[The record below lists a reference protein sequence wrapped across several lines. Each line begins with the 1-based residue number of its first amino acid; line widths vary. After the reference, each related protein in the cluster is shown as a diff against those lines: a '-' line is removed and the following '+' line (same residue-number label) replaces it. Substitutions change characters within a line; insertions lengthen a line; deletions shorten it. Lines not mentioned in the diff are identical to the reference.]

1 MRLVLVALLLA
12 TTSACTAQDSM
23 TAIANSH
30 IEGNVPKGELFD
42 KYLKRDLTAYFC
54 KGQSDCRVEYEYL
67 RQGATQS
74 GVSYPKYY
82 LWTKSFTKDQLKTEG
97 AVRVAAIDQQYFQ
110 ITDYLPAQKIVASP
124 DEVAGVFPAALVDK
138 IVQKAKH

>member
-1 MRLVLVALLLA
+1 MRSVLIALLCVI
-12 TTSACTAQDSM
+12 TFGCNAQDPM

-30 IEGNVPKGELFD
+30 VEGNAPKGELFD

-82 LWTKSFTKDQLKTEG
+82 LWMRCFTKDQLASEG
-97 AVRVAAIDQQYFQ
+97 AVRVAAVDQKYFDV
-110 ITDYLPAQKIVASP
+110 TNYLSAKEIISSP
-124 DEVAGVFPAALVDK
+124 GEVRAVFPAALIDK
-138 IVQKAKH
+138 IVEKAKH

>member
-1 MRLVLVALLLA
+1 MRLVLIALLLT
-12 TTSACTAQDSM
+12 TTSASNAQDTM

-30 IEGNVPKGELFD
+30 VEGNAPKDEVFD

-54 KGQSDCRVEYEYL
+54 KGQNDCRVEYEYL

-82 LWTKSFTKDQLKTEG
+82 LWTKCLTKDHMKTEG
-97 AVRVAAIDQQYFQ
+97 AVRVAAIDQQYFT
-110 ITDYLPAQKIVASP
+110 ITDYLSANEIVASP
-124 DEVAGVFPAALVDK
+124 DKVGSVFPAALVDK

>member
-1 MRLVLVALLLA
+1 MKMWLLAFLLVL
-12 TTSACTAQDSM
+12 TCGCRAQDPM

-30 IEGNVPKGELFD
+30 IEANAPKGELFD
-42 KYLKRDLTAYFC
+42 KYLKRDLTSYFC
-54 KGQSDCRVEYEYL
+54 KGQDDCRVEYEYL

-82 LWTKSFTKDQLKTEG
+82 VWTRCFTKGHLKTEG
-97 AVRVAAIDQQYFQ
+97 AVRVAAIDQQYFEITNYLSAKE
-110 ITDYLPAQKIVASP
+110 ITDSP
-124 DEVAGVFPAALVDK
+124 DTVGGVFPAALVDK